1 MSLQRLRILVA
12 DDSPTDRLI
21 MEILLKR
28 QGHVVDAVADGLAAV
43 QHFEASPPDLVLL
56 DVMMPEMDGISAARR
71 MRELAGNELI
81 PIIFL
86 TSLNDARDLAACL
99 EAGGDDFLSKPY
111 NPVILQA
118 KIKAFSRV
126 RRLHSEVRSQRE
138 HLIAEQQAA
147 KGIFDRIARLG
158 ALRTENIRYL
168 MSPMAIFNGD
178 VLLAA
183 RQPGGDLLVLLGD
196 FTGHG
201 LPAAIGIMPLS
212 EIFYGMVAKSFG
224 LEAILREING
234 RLKLVLPPSVFCCAT
249 AAQFS
254 YRNRHAEI
262 WAGGLPDGVV
272 YHPGN
277 RSLTHIPS
285 RHLPL
290 GVLAVDQFRYSAQI
304 VDMQPDDALYLWSDG
319 IIETTNPAGDMFG
332 EQRLLALFE
341 EGDVAHADMF
351 ARITG
356 NLREF
361 SQQGSQSDDYSLVEV
376 RLRDNGAELQA
387 EPVPGEKRRPVGNW
401 SLEYELR
408 AESLRT
414 MDPVPLLMHML
425 LQAPGL
431 RAQSGTI
438 NTILN
443 ELYSNA
449 LEHGVLGLDS
459 GLKNSA
465 DGFRQYYQLRA
476 ERLQQLEQASIRL
489 RAEVLP
495 ENGGG
500 VLRLQVK
507 DSGKGFK
514 FESPKTSSEN
524 PAYYGRGLTLVA
536 ALCRRVE
543 YSAPGNEVLVE
554 FAWRETGQ

>member
-1 MSLQRLRILVA
+1 MNSQRLRILVA

-21 MEILLKR
+21 METLLKR
-28 QGHVVDAVADGLAAV
+28 QGHLVEAVKDGLEAV
-43 QHFEASPPDLVLL
+43 QHFESSPPDLVLL
-56 DVMMPEMDGISAARR
+56 DVMMPKMDGITAARR

-147 KGIFDRIARLG
+147 KAIFDRIAGLG
-158 ALRTENIRYL
+158 ALRAENIRYL

-212 EIFYGMVAKSFG
+212 EIFYGMAAKSFG

-234 RLKLVLPPSVFCCAT
+234 RLKSVLPPSIFCCAT
-249 AAQFS
+249 AVQLS

-272 YHPGN
+272 YHPGS
-277 RSLTHIPS
+277 RRLSRIPS

-290 GVLAVDQFRYSAQI
+290 GVLPADQFRYSAQVVEI
-304 VDMQPDDALYLWSDG
+304 QPEDAIYCWSDG
-319 IIETTNPAGDMFG
+319 IIETTSPTGEMFG
-332 EQRLLALFE
+332 EERLLALFE
-341 EGDVAHADMF
+341 ERDMSHADMF
-351 ARITG
+351 SRITG
-356 NLREF
+356 RLREF
-361 SQQGSQSDDYSLVEV
+361 SQQGGQSDDYSLVEV
-376 RLRDNGAELQA
+376 RLRESGEPSGAAFSQ
-387 EPVPGEKRRPVGNW
+387 GGKRRPVGSW

-408 AESLRT
+408 ADSLRS

-459 GLKNSA
+459 SLKSSA

-476 ERLQQLEQASIRL
+476 ERLQMLEQASIRL

-495 ENGGG
+495 EPGGG
-500 VLRLQVK
+500 LLRLQVK
-507 DSGKGFK
+507 DSGKGFVFSARK
-514 FESPKTSSEN
+514 SAAEN

-554 FAWRETGQ
+554 FAWQEA

>member
-1 MSLQRLRILVA
+1 MNSQRLRILVA

-21 MEILLKR
+21 METLLKR
-28 QGHVVDAVADGLAAV
+28 QGHLVEAVKDGLVAV
-43 QHFEASPPDLVLL
+43 QRFEESPPDLVLL
-56 DVMMPEMDGISAARR
+56 DVMMPEMDGITAARR

-147 KGIFDRIARLG
+147 KAIFDRIARLG
-158 ALRTENIRYL
+158 ALRAENIRYL

-183 RQPGGDLLVLLGD
+183 RQPAGDLLVLLGD

-212 EIFYGMVAKSFG
+212 EIFYGMAAKSFG

-234 RLKLVLPPSVFCCAT
+234 RLKSVLPPSIFCCAT
-249 AAQFS
+249 AVQLS

-272 YHPGN
+272 YHPGS
-277 RSLTHIPS
+277 RRLTRIPS
-285 RHLPL
+285 CHLPL
-290 GVLAVDQFRYSAQI
+290 GVLPPDQFRYSAQI
-304 VDMQPDDALYLWSDG
+304 VEMQPEDAIYCWSDG
-319 IIETTNPAGDMFG
+319 IIETVNPASEMFG
-332 EQRLLALFE
+332 EERLLALFE
-341 EGDVAHADMF
+341 EGDIPIADMF
-351 ARITG
+351 SRITG
-356 NLREF
+356 RLREF
-361 SQQGSQSDDYSLVEV
+361 SQQGSQSDDFSLVEV
-376 RLRDNGAELQA
+376 RLRENDGKAGAASPQA
-387 EPVPGEKRRPVGNW
+387 GKHRPVGSW

-408 AESLRT
+408 ADSLRS

-459 GLKNSA
+459 CLKNSA

-476 ERLQQLEQASIRL
+476 ERLQGLEQASIRL

-495 ENGGG
+495 EAGGG

-507 DSGKGFK
+507 DSGKGFIL
-514 FESPKTSSEN
+514 EALKTAAGN

-543 YSAPGNEVLVE
+543 YSPPGNEVLVE
-554 FAWRETGQ
+554 FAWREA